1 MTAARY
7 HTLRLLL
14 GTQSEVAAML
24 GLHRVTIAKREA
36 GTIPI
41 TTEAALA
48 ILALRNQAAERKK
61 VVAVGAKRSATKRK
75 KYNGQAHPT
84 AAKTGVDGTENL

>member
-7 HTLRLLL
+7 KTLRLLL
-14 GTQSEVAAML
+14 GTQCEVAAML

-61 VVAVGAKRSATKRK
+61 VVAVGAKRSAPKRK
-75 KYNGQAHPT
+75 KYNGRVERRS
-84 AAKTGVDGTENL
+84 TGL

>member
-7 HTLRLLL
+7 KTMRLLL
-14 GTQSEVAAML
+14 GTQGEVAAML

-36 GTIPI
+36 GAIPI

-48 ILALRNQAAERKK
+48 ILALRSQAAERKK
-61 VVAVGAKRSATKRK
+61 VEAVGAKRSAPKRK
-75 KYNGQAHPT
+75 KYNSDSA
-84 AAKTGVDGTENL
+84 TGS